1 MEGTKTAKKPTAAQL
16 QRRISSAVLHID
28 RTKDTKELY
37 FSDKGL
43 RITLADDFVII
54 ATGYHRHVFNNVTTQ
69 GYSRPYM
76 YSERVVNIALEND
89 CTIKDEYGDTT
100 RSFTKLMSILKGK
113 DDQTDYNIVWYYDLW
128 LMNIFAPLYTIDET
142 LVGAFMVY
150 EQYIH
155 NIARNAFL
163 LKEHKEDVTNIQF
176 ANNIIEGEK
185 EFLANLDEVVVLTA
199 KTDEERINEEIAAL
213 QEQEQEDDMLT
224 ELEKE
229 NE

>member
-1 MEGTKTAKKPTAAQL
+1 M
-16 QRRISSAVLHID
+16 
-28 RTKDTKELY
+28 
-37 FSDKGL
+37 
-43 RITLADDFVII
+43 
-54 ATGYHRHVFNNVTTQ
+54 
-69 GYSRPYM
+69 
-76 YSERVVNIALEND
+76 
-89 CTIKDEYGDTT
+89 
-100 RSFTKLMSILKGK
+100 MSILKGK
-113 DDQTDYNIVWYYDLW
+113 DDQTEYNIVWYYDLW

-176 ANNIIEGEK
+176 ANNIIEGERD
-185 EFLANLDEVVVLTA
+185 FLANLDEVVVLTA

-224 ELEKE
+224 ALEKE